1 MVATGGCRAIPTFI
15 VTKRGYS
22 EKAQK
27 YYGSPIVWKFII
39 KTQLRPP
46 QDETGF
52 RLWLWQLVKDV
63 KNGKGENVGGSGD
76 YAVVRTQVS
85 GERRGFHPIGL
96 YSIDEIQI
104 IVLKRYSEVKSH
116 PGLPASRQVWHK
128 GTLQRQRFRTSG
140 RGKLRFK

>member
-1 MVATGGCRAIPTFI
+1 MPTFCI
-15 VTKRGYS
+15 NKREYS

-27 YYGSPIVWKFII
+27 YYGSPYVWKNKA
-39 KTQLRPP
+39 KTKLRPP
-46 QDETGF
+46 QDEKSF
-52 RLWLWQLVKDV
+52 REWLWHLIKEF
-63 KNGKGENVGGSGD
+63 GPGD
-76 YAVVRTQVS
+76 YAVVRTQVK

-96 YSIDEIQI
+96 YSINADRM

-128 GTLQRQRFRTSG
+128 GTLERKRLRNSG